1 MPSMRFNFERWATA
15 ALFVCGYVLLY
26 RRWLFTGFDATFG
39 DEGDGLIALAII
51 EHWHRVLVG
60 VAHWTDPTFFFPEP
74 GALGFTDAYF
84 LYGAACAVLRGLG
97 FDLFTSLMLVMS
109 GLSALGY
116 FGFVRLARRHFAIP
130 TLWAS
135 VGAFL
140 FVFANI
146 DAVKLIHVQIYCAMV
161 LPLICDLALS
171 AWTSVSRRRGVA
183 LAAAAGFLHAMIMFT
198 AYQVGWFFTFFLL
211 IFAMLHLVIGGV
223 GETRE
228 LLRAAATTKRH
239 MLLAYAGA
247 FAIALVPFL
256 WLYLPVLM
264 AGRSRDFAE
273 VLSNAPDWTD
283 LLNVTPHNVV
293 WGEVLR
299 HVGVTGRPA
308 RPVWEVE
315 LAFTPG
321 VLTTMFAAL
330 VVLALRRG
338 RSYSDTGLLVLGI
351 GVIVVWLLQLD
362 IGGLRLWKAVWA
374 LVPGA
379 GGIRY
384 VFRSQVVANLFVAL
398 IAARGLAELARA
410 TNAQGLSMLALAVG
424 VFLLVEQVN
433 DTWPATIS
441 RRATVAWLSAAPP
454 APNGCRVFYLAPD
467 STPVDKPG
475 WEHQADAMLF
485 SQLRGVPT
493 VNGYSSW
500 LPRDWNLENPVDPGY
515 PEAVRNWARSKNL
528 DALCGLDPRGGRWT
542 ADLP

>member
-1 MPSMRFNFERWATA
+1 MRSTRFDFERWATA
-15 ALFVCGYVLLY
+15 ALFAGGYVLLY

-51 EHWHRVLVG
+51 EHWHRVLLG

-84 LYGAACAVLRGLG
+84 LYGAACATLRGLG

-116 FGFVRLARRHFAIP
+116 FGFVRLARRRFAIP
-130 TLWAS
+130 MLWAS

-140 FVFANI
+140 FAFANV

-161 LPLICDLALS
+161 LPLTCELALA
-171 AWTSVSRRRGVA
+171 AWASDSRRRGAA
-183 LAAAAGFLHAMIMFT
+183 LAAAAGLLHAVVMFT

-211 IFAMLHLVIGGV
+211 IFAMLHLVIGKV
-223 GETRE
+223 AETRE

-239 MLLAYAGA
+239 VLLAYAGA

-256 WLYLPVLM
+256 WLYVPVLM
-264 AGRSRDFAE
+264 TGLSRDFAE

-330 VVLALRRG
+330 VMLALRRG

-384 VFRSQVVANLFVAL
+384 IFRSQVVANLFVAL
-398 IAARGLAELARA
+398 IAAKGLAELARA
-410 TNAQGLSMLALAVG
+410 TNARGLSMLALAVG

-441 RRATVAWLSAAPP
+441 RRATIAWLNAAPP
-454 APNGCRVFYLAPD
+454 APNGCRAFYLAPD
-467 STPVDKPG
+467 ATPLGKPG

-500 LPRDWNLENPVDPGY
+500 LPRGWNLENLVDPGY
-515 PEAVRNWARSKNL
+515 PEAVRNWTRDKGVR
-528 DALCGLDPRGGRWT
+528 ALCGLDPRGGRWT
-542 ADLP
+542 TGLP